1 MKELIPTGKLR
12 VGVVFAPA
20 PSAFFVVK
28 EANGEPRG
36 VTVDLAVELGRKLG
50 VPVEFMVAS
59 NSGLVTDA
67 TESGAID
74 VAFMP
79 VDEERKKRVD
89 FGPAY
94 FIIES
99 TYLVTGA
106 SGIKTVAEVDRPD
119 VRVVG
124 IANTTTIRAAGRSL
138 KNTSIRPR
146 PRSTRQWLCCALAR
160 PMPSH
165 SRAIHCGRLWPNC
178 QIRESLMAVSSRP
191 ASRSPSQRTGRMH
204 SPMSPLSWRAQRP
217 PGAYGARW
225 TGQDFGTIRWRRD
238 VAYRC

>member
-1 MKELIPTGKLR
+1 
-12 VGVVFAPA
+12 
-20 PSAFFVVK
+20 
-28 EANGEPRG
+28 
-36 VTVDLAVELGRKLG
+36 
-50 VPVEFMVAS
+50 
-59 NSGLVTDA
+59 VTDA

-89 FGPAY
+89 LGPAY

-138 KNTSIRPR
+138 KNTSISAATSVDEAMAMLRYGR
-146 PRSTRQWLCCALAR
+146 ADAFAL
-160 PMPSH
+160 
-165 SRAIHCGRLWPNC
+165 SRGAA
-178 QIRESLMAVSSRP
+178 SSSRSLSAKRGDGAAVWT
-191 ASRSPSQRTGRMH
+191 AS
-204 SPMSPLSWRAQRP
+204 LALK
-217 PGAYGARW
+217 PGC
-225 TGQDFGTIRWRRD
+225 DS
-238 VAYRC
+238 

>member
-1 MKELIPTGKLR
+1 
-12 VGVVFAPA
+12 
-20 PSAFFVVK
+20 
-28 EANGEPRG
+28 
-36 VTVDLAVELGRKLG
+36 
-50 VPVEFMVAS
+50 
-59 NSGLVTDA
+59 VTDA

-124 IANTTTIRAAGRSL
+124 TPTPLRS
-138 KNTSIRPR
+138 
-146 PRSTRQWLCCALAR
+146 
-160 PMPSH
+160 
-165 SRAIHCGRLWPNC
+165 
-178 QIRESLMAVSSRP
+178 V
-191 ASRSPSQRTGRMH
+191 
-204 SPMSPLSWRAQRP
+204 P
-217 PGAYGARW
+217 P
-225 TGQDFGTIRWRRD
+225 D
-238 VAYRC
+238 VR